1 MLLLPQV
8 LSQGTALE
16 VTLQTSPGPLTAAG
30 TIVWADPRGRQTPGT
45 LVKHGLSFTAATWTS
60 SLALARFLADRRQ

>member
-30 TIVWADPRGRQTPGT
+30 TIVWADSRGRQSPGM
-45 LVKHGLSFTAATWTS
+45 LIKHGLHFTAATWST
-60 SLALARFLADRRQ
+60 SLALARFLADRR